1 MTKTTIP
8 FTFSH
13 LKTPKKRYYVTR
25 FVVIVKRCVFGLR
38 LGSVCVTLI
47 PEVTKFHFLSSLKYH
62 KWTCHHPQPPKQCKN
77 HQILLNIDGVM
88 AKVISGPPEMQ
99 KDPPQGGPGVQKFG
113 PLHFHTL

>member
-1 MTKTTIP
+1 M
-8 FTFSH
+8 
-13 LKTPKKRYYVTR
+13 TR